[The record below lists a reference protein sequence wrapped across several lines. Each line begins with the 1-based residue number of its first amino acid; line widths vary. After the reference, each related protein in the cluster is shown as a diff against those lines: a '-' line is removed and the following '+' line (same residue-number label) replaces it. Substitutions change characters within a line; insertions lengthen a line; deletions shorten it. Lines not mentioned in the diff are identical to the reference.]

1 MFFILKVN
9 GSKQEHPFKHWL
21 VDENVP
27 RLSSRVLVF
36 QYVTVVSVVNATL
49 NVHFSDGP
57 LSFHPFS
64 ASRPW
69 LKKNLPWLVLE
80 ATYKREHKKTW
91 RAQNGRKMRQEWE
104 KSLPFIMV
112 EMRYLNL
119 TSISWNATKVDRNC
133 RFEVFSF
140 QRTFITIQ

>member
-1 MFFILKVN
+1 MDRSRNIRSNIDWSMKTFPGCHL
-9 GSKQEHPFKHWL
+9 E
-21 VDENVP
+21 
-27 RLSSRVLVF
+27 SSTTSVF

-80 ATYKREHKKTW
+80 ATYKRKHKETW

-119 TSISWNATKVDRNC
+119 TSISWNATKVGRNC